1 MEKILEGIKVL
12 ELASVLAGPSV
23 GMFFSELGAEVIK
36 VENAP
41 AGGDATRKWKVE
53 GEDPAL
59 PVSAYFASINYK
71 KQYVFKDLRNPQH
84 LEEVFELARQSDVLI
99 SNFKTGDA
107 EKFGVEYAKVKA
119 INPRIVY
126 AHLRGFDS
134 DIHRAGYDVIAQAE
148 TGYMSM
154 NGTPES
160 GPLKFPV
167 AIIDILAAQQLKEG
181 IMVGLWRRERS
192 GKGCY
197 VETSLEAA
205 GLASLVNQA
214 SAYLMY
220 DKVPLP
226 TGSMHPGICPYG
238 DTFSC
243 SDGKPIV
250 LAVGTDK
257 QFAKLCRLL
266 GEPELSADSR
276 FSTNPA
282 RVVNRVALSE
292 ELARLFLLH
301 QRDTIMQQLIAEDVP
316 AGAIR
321 DLSEVFAGEFAKS
334 MVLEETIDGVP
345 TRRVKTVAFRMEE

>member
-1 MEKILEGIKVL
+1 MEKPLEGIKVL

-41 AGGDATRKWKVE
+41 AGGDVTRKWKVE
-53 GEDPAL
+53 GEDPGSH
-59 PVSAYFASINYK
+59 VSAYFASINYRK
-71 KQYVFKDLRNPQH
+71 NYLFKDLKNPEH
-84 LEEVFELARQSDVLI
+84 LKEVFQLAQNSDVLI

-107 EKFGVEYAKVKA
+107 EKFGVEYARIKS

-126 AHLRGFDS
+126 GHLRGFDS
-134 DIHRAGYDVIAQAE
+134 DVHRAGYDVIAQAE

-181 IMVGLWRRERS
+181 IMVGLWRRERT

-197 VETSLEAA
+197 IETSLEAA

-238 DTFSC
+238 DTFIC
-243 SDGKPIV
+243 RDGKAIV

-257 QFAKLCRLL
+257 QFAKLSRLL
-266 GEPELSADSR
+266 GEPELFEDLR
-276 FSTNPA
+276 FSTNPS

-292 ELARLFLLH
+292 KLARLFLY
-301 QRDTIMQQLIAEDVP
+301 QERDTIMRQLIAEDVP

-321 DLSEVFAGEFAKS
+321 DLSEVFAGDFAKS
-334 MVLEETIDGVP
+334 MILEETIEGVP
-345 TRRVKTVAFRMEE
+345 TKRVRTVAFRMED